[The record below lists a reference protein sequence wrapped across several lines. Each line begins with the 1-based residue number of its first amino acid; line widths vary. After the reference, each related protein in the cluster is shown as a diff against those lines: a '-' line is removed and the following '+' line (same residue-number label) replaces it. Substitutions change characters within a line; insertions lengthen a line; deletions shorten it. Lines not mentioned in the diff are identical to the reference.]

1 MALTYEW
8 TLLSYKKFNNPNLG
22 LTEIVAHA
30 DWKVKGTDEN
40 DYSAE
45 YISTVIWDPNQIK
58 KNKFIPYDQVTDEQ
72 ILEWVKELVAKQPER
87 QIEQYIR
94 NAIVEEKAAEIERQ
108 RSQLVMDALAE
119 QAAGTE

>member
-1 MALTYEW
+1 MALIYEW
-8 TLLSYKKFNNPNLG
+8 TLLNHKKFNNPNLG
-22 LTEIVAHA
+22 LYNVVAHA

-40 DYSAE
+40 GDSAE

-58 KNKFIPYDQVTDEQ
+58 KNQFTPYEEITDEHV
-72 ILEWVKELVAKQPER
+72 LDWVKTLVATQTDR

-94 NAIVEEKAAEIERQ
+94 NAIVEQKAAELERL
-108 RSQLVMDALAE
+108 RNQLVIDALAE